1 MKRIFGIAIAALL
14 LAGCTLGMQ
23 PPDSTGNPPSGGQQP
38 TQSTSAPALGGEGT
52 SSGGQIIEGVAQV
65 TQVEILLVDN
75 LTGTPLQATAVV
87 RGALPDPC
95 TEIAGV
101 EVARQGN
108 LFTIAL
114 TTKRPADAACAQMLT
129 AFEKQV
135 SLDILG
141 LPAGTYTVEA
151 NGVQT
156 TFSLEV
162 DNVSPAESPAET
174 ATPTPT
180 ATPAATPRPAP
191 TAEETCTNR
200 IDFLSETVPDGSSFA
215 AGATFEKTWTL
226 KNAGTCTWTT
236 DYAAVFVEGKQMGAP
251 TSVPL
256 PKEVKPGQKVTIR
269 VTFTAP
275 DTPGTYRS
283 TWRLQDEN
291 GAQFGP
297 GRSGE
302 GQFWAEI
309 QVTESIGDLGLGSP
323 DWVDTLN
330 NASNWYL
337 LDTDSTT
344 FKVKDG
350 ALVMTAKN
358 PGGMDEWGL
367 SQRDAVSDF
376 YMEVDFRTG
385 NACTGM
391 DRYGVLV
398 RAPKPDR
405 GYVFGF
411 SCNGQYRLYKWDGS
425 TYTGLQEWTPSPVI
439 RTGGGQ
445 KNTLGIWAKGSQ
457 FKLYANGQLLGTVQD
472 KAFDSGQFGLFIAS
486 SETPKFK
493 VYVEEVRFWNLAP

>member
-23 PPDSTGNPPSGGQQP
+23 PPDSTSSPPSGGQQP
-38 TQSTSAPALGGEGT
+38 TQSAPVSGGGET
-52 SSGGQIIEGVAQV
+52 APGGQTLRGLAEVEQV
-65 TQVEILLVDN
+65 DILVME
-75 LTGTPLQATAVV
+75 TFPLQAAAVV
-87 RGALPDPC
+87 RGALPDAC
-95 TEIAGV
+95 TKIAGV
-101 EVARQGN
+101 EVARQDN
-108 LFTIAL
+108 LFTITLRTERLAE
-114 TTKRPADAACAQMLT
+114 AVCAQVLT
-129 AFEKQV
+129 AFEESV
-135 SLDILG
+135 PLDILG

-156 TFSLEV
+156 TFTLEV
-162 DNVSPAESPAET
+162 DNVSPAESPATTAT

-180 ATPAATPRPAP
+180 ATPTETPTPTP
-191 TAEETCTNR
+191 TAGETCTNR

-236 DYAAVFVEGKQMGAP
+236 DYAAVFVEGEQMGAP

-291 GAQFGP
+291 GTQFGP

-302 GQFWAEI
+302 GEFWAEI
-309 QVTESIGDLGLGSP
+309 RVTESTGDLGLGSP

-486 SETPKFK
+486 SETSKFK